1 MMKEILIKYE
11 PSSGQVILTTILY
24 SAQYFFSATFG
35 AKPSLY

>member
-24 SAQYFFSATFG
+24 SDQ
-35 AKPSLY
+35 